1 MGRQHLILVVHVN
14 YLQPQRWTVKT
25 MNSEKAIRVFVVDDH
40 PVVRSGLKTMLES
53 TADLV
58 VSGVAASGEEAISSL
73 SLRSSDV
80 LLLDLRMPGMN
91 GLELMNKLHK
101 DQVALPIVV
110 LTNYHSDEDIFQ
122 AFQAGA
128 MAYLLKSAS
137 GEDLLNA
144 IRAVHAGRRW
154 VPASIG
160 QQLADRL
167 SRTQLS
173 AREQEVLLH
182 VAKGLTNREIGQLLF
197 ISDKTVRNH
206 VISCLDKLGAKD
218 RTEATTIA
226 MQRGLIVLEEK

>member
-1 MGRQHLILVVHVN
+1 MGRQHLVLVVHVN

-91 GLELMNKLHK
+91 GLELMNRLHK

>member
-1 MGRQHLILVVHVN
+1 M
-14 YLQPQRWTVKT
+14 KK
-25 MNSEKAIRVFVVDDH
+25 EAAIRVFVVDDH
-40 PVVRSGLKTMLES
+40 PVVRSGLKTMIES
-53 TADLV
+53 TADYVL
-58 VSGVAASGEEAISSL
+58 SGMAASAEEALAAFSSEDT
-73 SLRSSDV
+73 DV

-91 GLELMNKLHK
+91 GMELMEKLH
-101 DQVALPIVV
+101 QEEMAVPIVV
-110 LTNYHSDEDIFQ
+110 LTNYHSDEDIFR

-128 MAYLLKSAS
+128 MGYLLKSAS
-137 GEDLLNA
+137 GEELLNA
-144 IRAVHAGRRW
+144 IRAVHSGQRW

-167 SRTQLS
+167 GRIQLS

-182 VAKGLTNREIGQLLF
+182 VAKGLTNREIGEVLF

-226 MQRGLIVLEEK
+226 LRRGLIVLEEK

>member
-1 MGRQHLILVVHVN
+1 MGRQHLVLVVHVN

>member
-1 MGRQHLILVVHVN
+1 MKN
-14 YLQPQRWTVKT
+14 ET
-25 MNSEKAIRVFVVDDH
+25 AIRVFVVDDH
-40 PVVRSGLKTMLES
+40 PVVRSGLKTMIES
-53 TADLV
+53 TADFVL
-58 VSGVAASGEEAISSL
+58 SGMAASAEEALFIFSPADT
-73 SLRSSDV
+73 DV

-91 GLELMNKLHK
+91 GMELMEKLHK
-101 DQVALPIVV
+101 EHVSVPIVV
-110 LTNYHSDEDIFQ
+110 LTNYHSDEDIFR

-137 GEDLLNA
+137 GEELLSA
-144 IRAVHAGRRW
+144 IRAVHGGQRW

-167 SRTQLS
+167 GRIQLS

-182 VAKGLTNREIGQLLF
+182 VAKGLTNREIGEVLF

-226 MQRGLIVLEEK
+226 MRRGLIVLEEK

>member
-1 MGRQHLILVVHVN
+1 MKKEE
-14 YLQPQRWTVKT
+14 T
-25 MNSEKAIRVFVVDDH
+25 IRVFVVDDH

-53 TADLV
+53 TADLI
-58 VSGVAASGEEAISSL
+58 VSGVAASGEEALSSL
-73 SLRSSDV
+73 SPATSDV

-91 GLELMNKLHK
+91 GLELMNRLHR
-101 DQVALPIVV
+101 DQISMPIVV

-137 GEDLLNA
+137 GEDLLAA
-144 IRAVHAGRRW
+144 IRAVHAGQRW

-167 SRTQLS
+167 SRIQLS

-182 VAKGLTNREIGQLLF
+182 VAKGLTNREIGELLF

-226 MQRGLIVLEEK
+226 MRRGLIVLEEK